1 MDWIRGRQH
10 QIQVCRTNR
19 ESTVIRRNPDVGG
32 LFVMENNVVLE
43 SMIICEFETNNRIV
57 LYYCSTK
64 NLLVSI
70 IIILMKIIR
79 SVR

>member
-19 ESTVIRRNPDVGG
+19 ESTGIRRNPDVVG

-43 SMIICEFETNNRIV
+43 SMIICEFETKTIELCYTIV
-57 LYYCSTK
+57 QQKTYWC
-64 NLLVSI
+64 LL
-70 IIILMKIIR
+70 L
-79 SVR
+79 